1 MIRIL
6 SECSHVAKED
16 TRMEKEEMKDV
27 FLEAMA
33 ASLDAQLRA
42 VRRLRSGGEAEKP
55 RVRRRS
61 QIDLVY
67 DILLEAGRPLH
78 VTEIIKRVE
87 KAHGVSLDRESI
99 VSALCKKVARKQ
111 RFVRTDRNTYA
122 LKGGKGD
129 VD

>member
-1 MIRIL
+1 
-6 SECSHVAKED
+6 
-16 TRMEKEEMKDV
+16 MEKEEMKDV

-42 VRRLRSGGEAEKP
+42 VRRLRAGGEPEKL

-61 QIDLVY
+61 QVDLVY

-87 KAHGVSLDRESI
+87 KAHGVYLDRESI

-111 RFVRTDRNTYA
+111 RFVRTGRNTYA
-122 LKGGKGD
+122 LRGGEERC
-129 VD
+129 

>member
-1 MIRIL
+1 MVRIL
-6 SECSHVAKED
+6 PKCSDVAKED
-16 TRMEKEEMKDV
+16 TDMEKEEIKDV

-42 VRRLRSGGEAEKP
+42 VRRLRKGDEAEKP

-87 KAHGVSLDRESI
+87 KVHGVSLDRESI

-122 LKGGKGD
+122 LKGGEGRC
-129 VD
+129 

>member
-1 MIRIL
+1 
-6 SECSHVAKED
+6 
-16 TRMEKEEMKDV
+16 MEKEEIKDV
-27 FLEAMA
+27 ILEAVA

-42 VRRLRSGGEAEKP
+42 VRRLRKGGEGEKP
-55 RVRRRS
+55 RARRRS

-87 KAHGVSLDRESI
+87 RTHGVSLDRESI

-122 LKGGKGD
+122 LRGGKGD